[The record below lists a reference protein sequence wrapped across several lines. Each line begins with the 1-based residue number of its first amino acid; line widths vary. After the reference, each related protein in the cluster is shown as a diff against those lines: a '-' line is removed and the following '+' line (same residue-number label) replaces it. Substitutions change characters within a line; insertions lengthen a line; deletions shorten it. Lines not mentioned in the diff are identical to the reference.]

1 MILKKQHL
9 YFDKTPIDD
18 VPAALSMYSEK
29 EFMSPTRSTIPL
41 LSLLKDGDEILGSI
55 FSEMNMEI
63 ASDLHLE
70 FTVDPPKGCG
80 IASHT
85 DLMVI
90 SSLGTLAIEAK
101 WTEPRYETVEEW
113 IKPGNRE
120 LVLRG
125 WLDLLQLQSNR
136 LLKPEDFSGMVYQ
149 MVHRAASACYKSE
162 YPQLAYLHFV
172 PDLSERGATS
182 AQYQSDLEHLFN
194 LLGKPDKFNFYLIE
208 VEIKPTLSFEI
219 IKSLP
224 KASSETANTVR
235 AALENGPL
243 FEFKDFSLHTIKGGS
258 L

>member
-1 MILKKQHL
+1 MVLIPQRF
-9 YFDKTPIDD
+9 YFDKTPINDML
-18 VPAALSMYSEK
+18 AALALYSGN

-41 LSLLKDGDEILGSI
+41 LSLLKDGHQILGSI
-55 FSEMNMEI
+55 FTGMNMDI
-63 ASDLHLE
+63 SSNLHLE
-70 FTVDPPKGCG
+70 FTVNPLKGRG

-90 SSLGTLAIEAK
+90 SSSGTLAIEAK
-101 WTEPRYETVEEW
+101 WTEPRYPTVGEW

-125 WLDLLQLQSNR
+125 WLDMLQPHSQR
-136 LLKPEDFSGMVYQ
+136 LLKPIDFSGTVYQ
-149 MVHRAASACYKSE
+149 MVHRAASACYKSD

-172 PDLSERGATS
+172 PDLSECGATS
-182 AQYQSDLEHLFN
+182 AQYQSDLVHLFN

-243 FEFKDFSLHTIKGGS
+243 FEFKDFNLHTIKGV
-258 L
+258 